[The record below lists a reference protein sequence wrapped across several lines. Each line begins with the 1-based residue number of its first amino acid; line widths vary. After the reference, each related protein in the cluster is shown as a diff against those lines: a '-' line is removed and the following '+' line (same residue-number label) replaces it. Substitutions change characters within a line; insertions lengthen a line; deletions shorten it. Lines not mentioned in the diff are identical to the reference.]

1 MSRINSVEQLFDF
14 SKHLIRKR
22 HGKIIGT
29 QPTSRSRRKS
39 TITSGAKRIQAGR
52 PSNIEA
58 NLQVKRKKKRC
69 LAININE
76 NTPNAKTH

>member
-1 MSRINSVEQLFDF
+1 LF
-14 SKHLIRKR
+14 RKR
-22 HGKIIGT
+22 HEKIIGT
-29 QPTSRSRRKS
+29 QPTSRSRCKS
-39 TITSGAKRIQAGR
+39 AISSGAKRIQAGH
-52 PSNIEA
+52 PSKTEV